1 MSSVHRKWMSPGAE
15 PSEGWEHA
23 PSHAG
28 RPRRMSGK
36 APVSHPSNGGEKP
49 GVGHASAMNVGA
61 LSDALASRVH
71 CGYFTEFIKSNREL
85 L

>member
-1 MSSVHRKWMSPGAE
+1 MSPGAE
-15 PSEGWEHA
+15 PSEGWNMHPHTQA
-23 PSHAG
+23 DPDKCL
-28 RPRRMSGK
+28 GK

-49 GVGHASAMNVGA
+49 GVGHASAVTVGA

-71 CGYFTEFIKSNREL
+71 CGYFTEFIKSNRDL